1 MSTAI
6 NSVVDQALELTA
18 SERSDVIEKLLA
30 SLDMP
35 DVSID
40 AIWGK
45 EADARVEA
53 YEKGEIEVV
62 PVHEVFKK
70 YQKS

>member
-40 AIWGK
+40 AVWGK
-45 EADARVEA
+45 EVDARVEA
-53 YEKGEIEVV
+53 YEKGDIEAV

-70 YQKS
+70 YQES

>member
-1 MSTAI
+1 MSAAI

-30 SLDMP
+30 SLDRP
-35 DVSID
+35 DASID

-45 EADARVEA
+45 EADARIEA

-62 PVHEVFKK
+62 PVREVFKK

>member
-6 NSVVDQALELTA
+6 NLVVNQALELTV
-18 SERSDVIEKLLA
+18 SERFNVIEKLLA

-35 DVSID
+35 DTSID

-45 EADARVEA
+45 EADVRIEA
-53 YEKGEIEVV
+53 YEKGEIEAV
-62 PVHEVFKK
+62 PVREVFKK
-70 YQKS
+70 YRKS